1 MSPNLTPDQQIKA
14 IHDMMERSSRFLH
27 ISGLA
32 GVLAGMIALL
42 AAWITQ
48 HFLSFEPTSFD
59 YDYTRTGGDPS
70 NILFLGLGTLILS
83 FGLGFMLARRNAS
96 KHGASSWT
104 QTSRRMLIY
113 FATPLLTGGLVIL
126 LFWLKGWVA
135 MAAPMSLIFYGLSLL
150 HASHFT
156 LTDIK
161 YLGIIDVVLGLAAIL
176 WIHHSLLIWG
186 IGFGILH
193 IGYGIYIYLRYER
206 ISSQA

>member
-1 MSPNLTPDQQIKA
+1 MSVLFNQKHLLL
-14 IHDMMERSSRFLH
+14 EFFYFLVSCKH
-27 ISGLA
+27 KPRR
-32 GVLAGMIALL
+32 LL
-42 AAWITQ
+42 PTT
-48 HFLSFEPTSFD
+48 LS
-59 YDYTRTGGDPS
+59 Y
-70 NILFLGLGTLILS
+70 
-83 FGLGFMLARRNAS
+83 
-96 KHGASSWT
+96 
-104 QTSRRMLIY
+104 RRMLIY

-126 LFWLKGWVA
+126 LFWMKGWVA

-176 WIHHSLLIWG
+176 WIQHSLLIWG
-186 IGFGILH
+186 IGFGIVH